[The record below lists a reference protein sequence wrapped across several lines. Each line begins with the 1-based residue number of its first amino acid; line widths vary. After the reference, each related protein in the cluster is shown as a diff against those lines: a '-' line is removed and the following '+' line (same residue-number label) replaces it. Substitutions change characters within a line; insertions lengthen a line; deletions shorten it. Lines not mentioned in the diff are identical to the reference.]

1 MTPKAPAEEIR
12 VGKRTVA
19 ISRRDKVLFP
29 GDGITKG
36 DLVEYYAAI
45 APKMVPYTRDRPDT
59 LERYPD
65 GLGNER
71 IFQKNA
77 SKYFPEWIPRGEVR
91 KKDGAVTH
99 VLANDPATLA
109 YLANQAVITHHVWL
123 STMKQLHKP
132 DQLIFDLDP
141 SGEDFDEVR
150 ETALGL
156 RAVLTDLGLVP
167 FVKTTG
173 SRGLHVVVPLRPA
186 EGYEGVYAF
195 SRRVAEIMIAEQPD
209 VLTLEFMKAKR
220 KGRIYF
226 DIDRNAYA
234 QTAVAPFSV
243 RPLAG
248 APVAVTLD
256 WSEVESK
263 KLRPN
268 GFSMKDALGRDD
280 AWEGFRKAARRV
292 GPAIKKIGR
301 DGD

>member
-12 VGKRTVA
+12 VGNRRVA

-29 GDGITKG
+29 DDGITKG
-36 DLVEYYAAI
+36 DLVEFYAGI
-45 APKMVPYTRDRPDT
+45 APKMVPYTRDRPLT

-65 GLGNER
+65 GLRGER

-99 VLANDPATLA
+99 VLANDAATLA

-150 ETALGL
+150 ETALGVREL
-156 RAVLTDLGLVP
+156 LTDLGLVP

-173 SRGLHVVVPLRPA
+173 SRGLHVVVPLRPSETYDEVWDFA
-186 EGYEGVYAF
+186 HA
-195 SRRVAEIMIAEQPD
+195 VAERMVAEKPK

-220 KGRIYF
+220 RGRLF
-226 DIDRNAYA
+226 LDINRNAYA

-243 RPLAG
+243 RPLPG

-256 WSEVESK
+256 WSDVENK

-268 GFSMKDALGRDD
+268 GFSMSDALKRDD
-280 AWEGFRKAARRV
+280 AWEGFRKAARSLS
-292 GPAIKKIGR
+292 PAIKRIGR

>member
-1 MTPKAPAEEIR
+1 MTPKAPAEEIK
-12 VGKRTVA
+12 VGNRRIA
-19 ISRRDKVLFP
+19 ISRREKVLFP
-29 GDGITKG
+29 DDGVTKG
-36 DLVEYYAAI
+36 DLIAYYGAI
-45 APKMVPYTRDRPDT
+45 APKMVPYTRDRPLT

-65 GLGNER
+65 GLKGER

-99 VLANDPATLA
+99 VLANDAATLA

-132 DQLIFDLDP
+132 DQLMFDLDP
-141 SGEDFDEVR
+141 SGDDFDEVR

-156 RAVLTDLGLVP
+156 RELLTDLGLVP

-173 SRGLHVVVPLRPA
+173 SRGLHVVVPLRPS
-186 EGYEGVYAF
+186 EGYEGVYGFA
-195 SRRVAEIMIAEQPD
+195 RRVAERMIAEQPG
-209 VLTLEFMKAKR
+209 VLTLEFMKANR
-220 KGRIYF
+220 QGRIYF

-243 RPLAG
+243 RPRRG

-256 WSEVESK
+256 WSEVQSK
-263 KLRPN
+263 KLRPD
-268 GFSMKDALGRDD
+268 GFSMKDALARDD
-280 AWEGFRKAARRV
+280 AWEGFRKAARSL
-292 GPAIKKIGR
+292 GPATKKLGR
-301 DGD
+301 DDG

>member
-12 VGKRTVA
+12 VGNRRIS

-29 GDGITKG
+29 DDGITKG
-36 DLVEYYAAI
+36 DLIEFYAGI
-45 APKMVPYTRDRPDT
+45 APKMVPYTRDRPLT

-65 GLGNER
+65 GLKGER

-77 SKYFPEWIPRGEVR
+77 AKYFPDWIPRGEVR

-99 VLANDPATLA
+99 ALANDAATLA

-156 RAVLTDLGLVP
+156 RDLLIELKLVP

-173 SRGLHVVVPLRPA
+173 SRGLHVVVPLKPST
-186 EGYEGVYAF
+186 GYEEVWDFAHT
-195 SRRVAEIMIAEQPD
+195 VAERMVAEKPK

-220 KGRIYF
+220 QGRLFF
-226 DIDRNAYA
+226 DINRNAYA

-243 RPLAG
+243 RPLPG
-248 APVAVTLD
+248 GPVAVTLD
-256 WSEVESK
+256 WSEVDSE

-268 GFSMKDALGRDD
+268 GFSMGDALKRDD
-280 AWEGFRKAARRV
+280 AWEGFRKAARTL
-292 GPAIKKIGR
+292 GPAIKRLGR

>member
-1 MTPKAPAEEIR
+1 MTPKSATDEIR
-12 VGKRTVA
+12 VGKRVVA

-29 GDGITKG
+29 DDGITKG
-36 DLVEYYAAI
+36 DLVEYYAGI
-45 APKMVPYTRDRPDT
+45 APKMVPYTRDRPLT

-65 GLGNER
+65 GLGRER

-77 SKYFPEWIPRGEVR
+77 SKYFPDWIPRGEVR

-99 VLANDPATLA
+99 VLANDAPTLA

-141 SGEDFDEVR
+141 SGDDFGEVR

-156 RAVLTDLGLVP
+156 REHLKDLGLVP

-173 SRGLHVVVPLRPA
+173 SRGLHVVVPLRPG
-186 EGYEGVYAF
+186 EGFDEVWDFAHA
-195 SRRVAEIMIAEQPD
+195 VAERMVAENPD

-220 KGRIYF
+220 KGRLFF
-226 DIDRNAYA
+226 DINRNAYA

-243 RPLAG
+243 RPLPG

-256 WSEVESK
+256 WSEVKSTR
-263 KLRPN
+263 LRPN
-268 GFSMKDALGRDD
+268 GFSMKDALKRDD
-280 AWEGFRKAARRV
+280 AWEGFRRSARTLGSAARRL
-292 GPAIKKIGR
+292 GR
-301 DGD
+301 DR

>member
-1 MTPKAPAEEIR
+1 MTPKAPAEEIK
-12 VGKRTVA
+12 VGNRTIAV
-19 ISRRDKVLFP
+19 SRRDKVLFP
-29 GDGITKG
+29 DDGITKG
-36 DLVEYYAAI
+36 DLVEFYAAV
-45 APKMVPYTRDRPDT
+45 APKMVPYTRDRPLT

-65 GLGNER
+65 GLKGER

-77 SKYFPEWIPRGEVR
+77 SKYFPDWIPRGEVR

-99 VLANDPATLA
+99 VLANDAATLA

-141 SGEDFDEVR
+141 SGEDFDQVR

-156 RAVLTDLGLVP
+156 RDLLADLGLVP

-173 SRGLHVVVPLRPA
+173 SRGLHVVVPLRPS
-186 EGYEGVYAF
+186 EGYEGVYGFA
-195 SRRVAEIMIAEQPD
+195 RGVAERMIAEEPD

-243 RPLAG
+243 RPLKG

-256 WSEVESK
+256 WSEVEIK
-263 KLRPN
+263 RLRPN
-268 GFSMKDALGRDD
+268 GFSMQEALSRDD
-280 AWEGFRKAARRV
+280 AWEGFRRSARSVGPAARRL
-292 GPAIKKIGR
+292 AR
-301 DGD
+301 R

>member
-1 MTPKAPAEEIR
+1 MTPKAPAEEIK
-12 VGKRTVA
+12 VGNRTIAV
-19 ISRRDKVLFP
+19 SRRDKMLFP
-29 GDGITKG
+29 DDGITKG
-36 DLVEYYAAI
+36 DLVEFYAAV
-45 APKMVPYTRDRPDT
+45 APKMVPYTRDRPLT

-65 GLGNER
+65 GLKGER

-77 SKYFPEWIPRGEVR
+77 SKYFPDWIPRGEVR

-99 VLANDPATLA
+99 VLANDAATLA

-141 SGEDFDEVR
+141 SGEDFDQVR

-156 RAVLTDLGLVP
+156 RDLLADLGLVP

-173 SRGLHVVVPLRPA
+173 SRGLHVVVPLRPS
-186 EGYEGVYAF
+186 EGYEGVYGFA
-195 SRRVAEIMIAEQPD
+195 RGVAERMIAEEPD

-243 RPLAG
+243 RPLKG

-256 WSEVESK
+256 WSEVEIK
-263 KLRPN
+263 RLRPN
-268 GFSMKDALGRDD
+268 GFSMQEALSRDD
-280 AWEGFRKAARRV
+280 AWEGFRRSARSVGPAARRL
-292 GPAIKKIGR
+292 AR
-301 DGD
+301 R

>member
-1 MTPKAPAEEIR
+1 MTPKSATDEIR
-12 VGKRTVA
+12 VGKRVVS

-29 GDGITKG
+29 DDGITKG
-36 DLVEYYAAI
+36 DLVEYYAGI
-45 APKMVPYTRDRPDT
+45 APKMVPYTRDRPLT

-65 GLGNER
+65 GLGRER

-77 SKYFPEWIPRGEVR
+77 SKYFPDWIPRGEVR

-99 VLANDPATLA
+99 VLANDAPTLA

-141 SGEDFDEVR
+141 SGDDFGEVR

-156 RAVLTDLGLVP
+156 REHLKDLGLVP

-173 SRGLHVVVPLRPA
+173 SRGLHVVVPLRPS
-186 EGYEGVYAF
+186 EGYDEVWDFAHA
-195 SRRVAEIMIAEQPD
+195 VAERMVAENPD

-220 KGRIYF
+220 KGRLFF
-226 DIDRNAYA
+226 DINRNAYA

-243 RPLAG
+243 RPLPG

-256 WSEVESK
+256 WSEVESTR
-263 KLRPN
+263 LRPN
-268 GFSMKDALGRDD
+268 GFSMMDALKRDD
-280 AWEGFRKAARRV
+280 AWEGFRRSARTVGSAARRL
-292 GPAIKKIGR
+292 GR
-301 DGD
+301 DR

>member
-1 MTPKAPAEEIR
+1 MTPKAPAEEIK
-12 VGKRTVA
+12 VGNRRIA

-29 GDGITKG
+29 DDGVTKG
-36 DLVEYYAAI
+36 DLIEFYAAV
-45 APKMVPYTRDRPDT
+45 APKMVPYTRDRPLT

-65 GLGNER
+65 GLKGER

-77 SKYFPEWIPRGEVR
+77 SKYFPDWIPRGEVR

-99 VLANDPATLA
+99 VLANDAATLA

-123 STMKQLHKP
+123 STMKQLHRP

-141 SGEDFDEVR
+141 SGDDFDQVR
-150 ETALGL
+150 DTALGL
-156 RAVLTDLGLVP
+156 RDFLGDLGLVP

-173 SRGLHVVVPLRPA
+173 SRGLHVVVPLRPT
-186 EGYEGVYAF
+186 EGYEGVYRFA
-195 SRRVAEIMIAEQPD
+195 RGVAERMIAERPD

-220 KGRIYF
+220 RGRIYF

-243 RPLAG
+243 RPLKG
-248 APVAVTLD
+248 ASVAVTLD

-263 KLRPN
+263 RLRPN
-268 GFSMKDALGRDD
+268 GFSMSDALKRDD
-280 AWEGFRKAARRV
+280 AWEGFRRAARNV
-292 GPAIKKIGR
+292 GPAARKLG
-301 DGD
+301 